1 MLNTLTSLEDRYVA
15 EQKEDDSNNRDFQDS
30 CNSDI
35 AVFDQDLASAEQ
47 TRIQYEA
54 KLEGLLYPQREILV
68 TIVNQK
74 TKELVSLNKEVDNL
88 DSERAE
94 ENAEFEVKVTEHN
107 EATAIITEAKRI
119 MTEGMSGPA
128 FIQGGKVN
136 MAATVN
142 AQTTALV
149 QKHLQVAIKKANKFV
164 HRKSYAKVFK
174 VLMTIAANAH

>member
-1 MLNTLTSLEDRYVA
+1 M
-15 EQKEDDSNNRDFQDS
+15 
-30 CNSDI
+30 
-35 AVFDQDLASAEQ
+35 
-47 TRIQYEA
+47 
-54 KLEGLLYPQREILV
+54 
-68 TIVNQK
+68 
-74 TKELVSLNKEVDNL
+74 NKEVDNL

-142 AQTTALV
+142 A
-149 QKHLQVAIKKANKFV
+149 
-164 HRKSYAKVFK
+164 
-174 VLMTIAANAH
+174 